1 MRRVKVLKLFFIFM
15 LLIFFL
21 VISNLDA
28 IILYGSATIIFSAAV
43 VTVLAIGVIVVMQ
56 SAMKLTMLAGTFGM
70 LSYKKGDEL
79 EFYLQGIGKIMP
91 ATIANMFE
99 KRAKKG
105 VLFFTDDEAKDVIV
119 WLEAQF
125 HNTKGYVGF
134 FVGTSLMIGLFG
146 TFVGLLEAI
155 DHMGSIILSMGG
167 DVNISEIMA
176 QFAGPL
182 EGMAIGF
189 AASLFGV
196 SSAII
201 LNFLQYILSRQQA
214 AFIEDVEDWLKG
226 KLIDSQ
232 SADTIHKINTLNG
245 EIQGHG
251 AVDTSQLGVGSTAF
265 LDIFID
271 KISELSESIHKANQ
285 SSELFFK
292 QVAFGLEESTIVAK
306 RQGVLFEDISKKLQE
321 LNMGQYSSTE
331 STISSINAVS
341 DAILSEH
348 TTLKKLLLAQEESTK
363 SLHSLIEIYK
373 KEKK

>member
-15 LLIFFL
+15 LLISFL
-21 VISNLDA
+21 VISNLDS
-28 IILYGSATIIFSAAV
+28 IILYGSATIIFSSAV
-43 VTVLAIGVIVVMQ
+43 ATILAIGIIVIVQ

-70 LSYKKGDEL
+70 LSYKKGAEL
-79 EFYLQGIGKIMP
+79 EFYLHGIGKLMP

-105 VLFFTDDEAKDVIV
+105 VLYFTNDEAKDVTA

-155 DHMGSIILSMGG
+155 DHMGGIILSMGG

-226 KLIDSQ
+226 KLIESQ
-232 SADTIHKINTLNG
+232 SADILGKINTTN
-245 EIQGHG
+245 ETIKGHG
-251 AVDTSQLGVGSTAF
+251 AVDTSQLGMGSKAF
-265 LDIFID
+265 LDVFVD
-271 KISELSESIHKANQ
+271 KISELSNSINKANQ

-292 QVAFGLEESTIVAK
+292 QVAFGLEASSNATKQQVA
-306 RQGVLFEDISKKLQE
+306 LFEDISKKLQE
-321 LNMGQYSSTE
+321 LNTSQYSSTE
-331 STISSINAVS
+331 SMIEAIDSVS
-341 DAILSEH
+341 GAILSEH
-348 TTLKKLLLAQEESTK
+348 STLKKVLTTQEQTTNSLL
-363 SLHSLIEIYK
+363 SLIDIYK
-373 KEKK
+373 REKK